1 MTFFLFAILGAVL
14 GIFWHLL
21 FGRRT
26 GINMVA
32 DIMIGLVGA
41 VSGGALT
48 AFPDLLARLWSDY
61 GMPMYVTE
69 NGAAYDDVVDADGQ
83 VHDHDRVQYLSEH
96 YAAVHDAI
104 TDGADVRG
112 HYVWSLLDNFEWSY
126 GYSKRFGIV
135 RVDFDTQLRTP
146 KDSAHFY
153 REIARSNAVP
163 AL

>member
-48 AFPDLLARLWSDY
+48 AYPDLLARLW
-61 GMPMYVTE
+61 V
-69 NGAAYDDVVDADGQ
+69 
-83 VHDHDRVQYLSEH
+83 LSPLGI
-96 YAAVHDAI
+96 A
-104 TDGADVRG
+104 
-112 HYVWSLLDNFEWSY
+112 
-126 GYSKRFGIV
+126 FGIGGAGGAL
-135 RVDFDTQLRTP
+135 FTAAL
-146 KDSAHFY
+146 
-153 REIARSNAVP
+153 IASVP
-163 AL
+163 PSMSGNF